1 MHYVMDNIADLL
13 LNLHGWTVNIAFEVI
28 VNNFD
33 HKILLQL
40 GIKNFVVEHSLA
52 CICSSGGQSNGLCD
66 YCPKKQKKM
75 MILKSPCYF
84 TL

>member
-33 HKILLQL
+33 HKTLLQL
-40 GIKNFVVEHSLA
+40 GIKTLLSNIHWLVFVPVEDKA
-52 CICSSGGQSNGLCD
+52 MDCVIIVQKN
-66 YCPKKQKKM
+66 KKR
-75 MILKSPCYF
+75 
-84 TL
+84 